1 MKRSLRRFSTDTD
14 GIIISEESIM
24 DRERGAIEEVKRGSW
39 KEGYVMGEGDGLRV
53 KYDSVRRYRGRNEVK
68 AIEDKKV
75 MRRKCIMTKTA
86 KLWFKDSI
94 RDRV

>member
-39 KEGYVMGEGDGLRV
+39 KEGYVMREGDG
-53 KYDSVRRYRGRNEVK
+53 
-68 AIEDKKV
+68 
-75 MRRKCIMTKTA
+75 
-86 KLWFKDSI
+86 
-94 RDRV
+94 